1 MMEDGEGGKM
11 VDGEE
16 EMEDGEE
23 DMAAQSSLLPE
34 KMCTVLVTL
43 RLPKRAYGRVKG
55 GGVCQ

>member
-1 MMEDGEGGKM
+1 MMKDGEGEEM
-11 VDGEE
+11 VDG
-16 EMEDGEE
+16 E